1 MAEIDELTIQIE
13 VQATQAGTAVDKLTN
28 KLEDLL
34 SATRKAQNQWRGV
47 PIPKELLDASSR
59 LSGLTAF
66 ERTLENIKPIEFKGN
81 FYEMEKWIDGLN
93 QKLLTLLDKREKL
106 TELGASMNSREI
118 QSITYDIEQITKTLD
133 KYEAK
138 LEEARANGQLDIKIP
153 SLADAENKAKSIGD
167 TIKNAFIG
175 AKIIVPTKS
184 LVDVQKEIE
193 KVKAKYQSLTDTINR
208 KASTTKF
215 YGASTEFR
223 NKQAELA
230 ALRTQYQDLIN
241 KQKEL
246 SLSGGYEFNFD
257 GMLSSI
263 NGITSAFGKFK
274 GSIKS
279 VISFVK
285 SLGKAL
291 KKLSPINLNLFKSFS
306 GLANM
311 LKLMLIRML
320 IRGAI
325 NGVKVGFQNLTQY
338 SDRANANISL
348 LKNSLGQ
355 LQNSL
360 AAAAEPLLNV
370 LTPALNTMIQM
381 CIKAV
386 NAINQ
391 LLAAL
396 TGNKT
401 WTKATVITDD
411 YAASLNKAGKAA
423 KNATLGFDEL
433 HAINDSQGSG
443 GATTTDPK
451 DMFGMEDIDSNI
463 ADFADRIRNLWG
475 TKDFEG
481 IGSLIGD
488 TIKNTLDGIDWNS
501 IYEKARNFG
510 TGLAEFLNGL
520 ISPELFASVGRTIAG
535 ALNTALY
542 FLNSFGTTF
551 NWTNFGLSIAAGI
564 NSFFETFDF
573 ATLANTIN
581 VWAHG
586 ILDTI
591 ITLLGNV
598 NWSEIGT
605 KIGQFLAA
613 IDFTDIAGKVGK
625 AIWEAIKDGV
635 KLYAN
640 IFKEAPI
647 ETTIITAISL
657 LNFTPLGGIIVS
669 IIGTLLINTVLP
681 NLGQW
686 LVVSLGHWITATL
699 LPWVTGTLLP
709 AIASIAG
716 KVVAFLAGPVGIA
729 ILGAIAALIL
739 IITNWD
745 AVKKFFTETVPN
757 WWNNT
762 VIPFFENIPQKIGE
776 IWDTVKNWTIE
787 KWNSIVE
794 WIDGLP
800 YKIGYALG
808 TIYKNVIDWVQQLWE
823 TLTTKIP
830 QIIQK
835 VIDFFTEMPVKI
847 YNAINTFVTVTLPN
861 WAENIIFW
869 VETEIPKIVQ
879 NIADWF
885 SGLPDK
891 ILAVIK
897 NVYSKIKEIGLY
909 ILDGIFEGLKNIPK
923 KIGEWKDSFIQGF
936 RDALGI
942 NSPSKV
948 AKEAIGVY
956 FGQGIIEGINDTV
969 GEAKTAANNLVDAV
983 QGAFTNMSPIDMSS
997 KIGASEYGNEDYSQK
1012 LDAYKASNNQILQ
1025 AQSEFYSQFTAQ
1037 WSRFNETYSE
1047 SVTQYFTKMYNFI
1060 YSVFDAIQQT
1070 VQDITDEINNALNK
1084 LIDNANSIAELTGES
1099 YSNVSSYTMKKTAMS
1114 KIGKFASGGFPTEGS
1129 LFVAGEKGAEM
1140 VGNIGGRTAV
1150 ANNDQITT
1158 AIYNAVLAAMSQV
1171 MSQNGTQ
1178 PIEIENKL
1186 YLDGDQIYTNQQK
1199 VAAQRGIN
1207 FDLGEFQRG

>member
-13 VQATQAGTAVDKLTN
+13 VQSTQAGTAVDKLTG
-28 KLEDLL
+28 KLEGL
-34 SATRKAQNQWRGV
+34 SNATRKAQNQWKGV
-47 PIPKELLDASSR
+47 PIPKELLSASSK

-66 ERTLENIKPIEFKGN
+66 ERTLKNIRPIEFKGN
-81 FYEMEKWIDGLN
+81 FYEMEKWVDSLN
-93 QKLLTLLDKREKL
+93 QKLLTLLNKREKL
-106 TELGASMNSREI
+106 TELGASINSKSI
-118 QSITYDIEQITKTLD
+118 QSMTYDIEQIIKTLD
-133 KYEAK
+133 KYETK

-153 SLADAENKAKSIGD
+153 PLTDAENKARSIGN
-167 TIKNAFIG
+167 TLKKAFTG
-175 AKIIVPTKS
+175 AKIIIPTKS
-184 LVDVQKEIE
+184 LVDVQNEIE
-193 KVKAKYQSLTDTINR
+193 KVKAKYQSLMDTINR
-208 KASTTKF
+208 KAATTKF

-246 SLSGGYEFNFD
+246 SLSGGYKLNF
-257 GMLSSI
+257 GALLPSLT
-263 NGITSAFGKFK
+263 GATTAFGKF
-274 GSIKS
+274 GSAIKYIGS
-279 VISFVK
+279 
-285 SLGKAL
+285 SLS
-291 KKLSPINLNLFKSFS
+291 KLIPINLNVSKSFFR
-306 GLANM
+306 LANI
-311 LKLMLIRML
+311 LKLMLIRMAF
-320 IRGAI
+320 RGVI
-325 NGVKVGFQNLTQY
+325 NGVITGFQNLVQY
-338 SDRANANISL
+338 SDRANANTSL
-348 LKNSLGQ
+348 LKNSLSQ

-360 AAAAEPLLNV
+360 AAAAEPLLNA
-370 LTPALNTMIQM
+370 LTPALNAMIQA
-381 CIKAV
+381 CIKAI
-386 NAINQ
+386 NIINQ

-401 WTKATVITDD
+401 WTKATVITDN

-433 HAINDSQGSG
+433 HAIDDSQGGG
-443 GATTTDPK
+443 GATATDPK
-451 DMFGMEDIDSNI
+451 DMFGTEDVNSKIT
-463 ADFADRIRNLWG
+463 DFADKIRKLWDD
-475 TKDFEG
+475 KDFKG

-488 TIKNTLDGIDWNS
+488 TIKNALDGIDWDS

-510 TGLAEFLNGL
+510 TGLADFLNGL

-573 ATLANTIN
+573 TTLAKTIN

-591 ITLLGNV
+591 IALLKNV
-598 NWSEIGT
+598 KWSEIGT
-605 KIGQFLAA
+605 KIGEFLAT
-613 IDFTDIAGKVGK
+613 IDFTGIAAKVGK
-625 AIWEAIKDGV
+625 AIWEAIKGGV

-647 ETTIITAISL
+647 ETTIIKAIGL
-657 LNFTPLGGIIVS
+657 LKFTPLGGIIAS
-669 IIGTLLINTVLP
+669 KIGTLFTTGVLP
-681 NLGQW
+681 NLATQ
-686 LVVSLGHWITATL
+686 LITSLSTWAT
-699 LPWVTGTLLP
+699 TTLLP
-709 AIASIAG
+709 ALAGIAG
-716 KVVAFLAGPVGIA
+716 KVVAFLTGPVGLA
-729 ILGAIAALIL
+729 ILGAITALIL

-745 AVKKFFTETVPN
+745 DVKKFFTETIPN
-757 WWNNT
+757 WWDNT
-762 VIPFFENIPQKIGE
+762 VMPFFKNIPQKIGE
-776 IWDTVKNWTIE
+776 IWDTVKKWTIE

-830 QIIQK
+830 EIIQK

-847 YNAINTFVTVTLPN
+847 YNTIITFVTVTLPN
-861 WAENIIFW
+861 WAADIIFW
-869 VETEIPKIVQ
+869 VATEIPKIVQ
-879 NIADWF
+879 SIADWF

-891 ILAVIK
+891 ILDVIK
-897 NVYSKIKEIGLY
+897 GVYSKIKEIGSY
-909 ILDGIFEGLKNIPK
+909 ILDGIFEGLKNITK
-923 KIGEWKDSFIQGF
+923 KIGEWKDNFIRGF
-936 RDALGI
+936 KDALGI

-948 AKEAIGVY
+948 AKEEIGSY

-969 GEAKTAANNLVDAV
+969 GEAKTAANNLVDTV

-997 KIGASEYGNEDYSQK
+997 KIEFSDYENEDYSQK
-1012 LDAYKASNNQILQ
+1012 LDAYKTNNNLILQ
-1025 AQSEFYSQFTAQ
+1025 AQLEFYSQFITQ
-1037 WSRFNETYSE
+1037 WSKFNETYSE

-1060 YSVFDAIQQT
+1060 YSVFDAIRQT
-1070 VQDITDEINNALNK
+1070 IQNIIDEVNIALNE
-1084 LIDNANSIAELTGES
+1084 LIDNANSIAELTGKS
-1099 YSNVSSYTMKKTAMS
+1099 YANVSSYTMKKTAMA
-1114 KIGKFASGGFPTEGS
+1114 KIGRFAGGGFPTEGS

-1171 MSQNGTQ
+1171 MAQNGTQ

-1199 VAAQRGIN
+1199 IAAQRGIN
-1207 FDLGEFQRG
+1207 FDLGAFQRG

>member
-13 VQATQAGTAVDKLTN
+13 VQSTQAGTAVDKLTG
-28 KLEDLL
+28 KLEGL
-34 SATRKAQNQWRGV
+34 SNATRKAQNQWKGV
-47 PIPKELLDASSR
+47 PIPKELLSASSK

-66 ERTLENIKPIEFKGN
+66 ERTLKNIRPIEFKGN
-81 FYEMEKWIDGLN
+81 FYEMEKWVDSLN
-93 QKLLTLLDKREKL
+93 QKLLTLLNKREKL
-106 TELGASMNSREI
+106 TELGASMNSKSI
-118 QSITYDIEQITKTLD
+118 QSMTYDIEQIIKTLD
-133 KYEAK
+133 KYETK

-153 SLADAENKAKSIGD
+153 SLTDAENKARSIGN
-167 TIKNAFIG
+167 TLKKAFTG
-175 AKIIVPTKS
+175 AKIIIPTKS
-184 LVDVQKEIE
+184 LVDVQNEIE
-193 KVKAKYQSLTDTINR
+193 KVKAKYQSLMDTINR
-208 KASTTKF
+208 KAATTKF

-246 SLSGGYEFNFD
+246 SLSGGYKLNF
-257 GMLSSI
+257 GALLPSL
-263 NGITSAFGKFK
+263 TKVTKAFGKF
-274 GSIKS
+274 GSAIKYIGS
-279 VISFVK
+279 
-285 SLGKAL
+285 SLS
-291 KKLSPINLNLFKSFS
+291 KLIPINLKVFKSFFR
-306 GLANM
+306 LANI
-311 LKLMLIRML
+311 LKLMLIRMAF
-320 IRGAI
+320 RGVI
-325 NGVKVGFQNLTQY
+325 NGVKTGFQNLVQY
-338 SDRANANISL
+338 SDRANVNISL
-348 LKNSLGQ
+348 LKNSLSQ

-360 AAAAEPLLNV
+360 AAAAEPLLNA
-370 LTPALNTMIQM
+370 LTPALNAMIQA
-381 CIKAV
+381 CIKAINV
-386 NAINQ
+386 INQ

-401 WTKATVITDD
+401 WTKATVITDN

-433 HAINDSQGSG
+433 HAIDDSQGGG
-443 GATTTDPK
+443 GATATDPK
-451 DMFGMEDIDSNI
+451 DMFGTEDVNSKII
-463 ADFADRIRNLWG
+463 DFADIIRKLWDD
-475 TKDFEG
+475 KDFKG
-481 IGSLIGD
+481 IGSIIGD
-488 TIKNTLDGIDWNS
+488 AIKNALGGINWNS
-501 IYEKARNFG
+501 VYEKARNFG
-510 TGLAEFLNGL
+510 TGLADFLNGL

-535 ALNTALY
+535 SLNTALY

-564 NSFFETFDF
+564 NNFFETFDF
-573 ATLANTIN
+573 TTLAKTIN

-591 ITLLGNV
+591 IALLQNV

-605 KIGQFLAA
+605 KIGEFLAN
-613 IDFTDIAGKVGK
+613 IDFTGIAAKVGK
-625 AIWEAIKDGV
+625 AIWEAIKGGV
-635 KLYAN
+635 ELYAN

-657 LNFTPLGGIIVS
+657 LKFTPLGGIIAS
-669 IIGTLLINTVLP
+669 KIGALFTTGVLP
-681 NLGQW
+681 TLATQ
-686 LVVSLGHWITATL
+686 LITPLSTWAT
-699 LPWVTGTLLP
+699 TTLLP
-709 AIASIAG
+709 ALAGIAG
-716 KVVAFLAGPVGIA
+716 KVVAFLTGPVGLA
-729 ILGAIAALIL
+729 ILGAITALIL

-745 AVKKFFTETVPN
+745 DVKNFFTETVPN

-808 TIYKNVIDWVQQLWE
+808 TIYKKVIEWVQQLWE

-830 QIIQK
+830 EIIQK
-835 VIDFFTEMPVKI
+835 VIDFFTEMPGKI
-847 YNAINTFVTVTLPN
+847 YNAIVTFVTVTLPG
-861 WAENIIFW
+861 WAEEIISW
-869 VETEIPKIVQ
+869 ITTEIPEIVQ
-879 NIADWF
+879 SIADWF
-885 SGLPDK
+885 SDLPDK
-891 ILAVIK
+891 ILDVIEG
-897 NVYSKIKEIGLY
+897 VYLKIKEIGSY
-909 ILDGIFEGLKNIPK
+909 ILDTIFEGLKDIPK
-923 KIGEWKDSFIQGF
+923 KIGEWTDDFIQGF

-948 AKEAIGVY
+948 AKEEIGFY

-969 GEAKTAANNLVDAV
+969 GEAKTAANNFVETV

-997 KIGASEYGNEDYSQK
+997 KIEFSDYENEDYSQK
-1012 LDAYKASNNQILQ
+1012 LDAYKTNNNLILQ
-1025 AQSEFYSQFTAQ
+1025 AQLGFYSQFITQ
-1037 WSRFNETYSE
+1037 WSKFNETYSE

-1060 YSVFDAIQQT
+1060 YSVFDAIRQT
-1070 VQDITDEINNALNK
+1070 IQNIIDEVNIALNK
-1084 LIDNANSIAELTGES
+1084 LIDNANSIAELTGKS
-1099 YSNVSSYTMKKTAMS
+1099 YANVSSYTMKKTAMV
-1114 KIGKFASGGFPTEGS
+1114 KIGRFAGGGFPTEGS

-1171 MSQNGTQ
+1171 MAQNGTQ

-1199 VAAQRGIN
+1199 IAAQRGIN
-1207 FDLGEFQRG
+1207 FDLGAFQRG